1 MVMSDQGSGGLL
13 LAALGLT
20 RDEGRGDVVLDD
32 LPGDDHLGDVAPRRH
47 VVHHVEEDLLDDRA
61 QAAGAGATLEGRLG
75 DRVDG
80 VVGELEL
87 DAVEVEE
94 LLVLLDERVARL
106 GEDLDERLAVELV
119 HAGDQ
124 RQATDELGDQ
134 AELGEVLGT
143 HLSEQVVGLALG
155 GTAHLGG
162 EAQRLL
168 AHPLLDDLLEPGE
181 GTTHDEEDVGGVDLD
196 ELLVRVLA
204 TALRGHR
211 RGRALQHLEQG
222 LLDALTGDVAR
233 DRGVLRL
240 AGHLVDLVDVD
251 DARLGLLDVVVGG
264 LDELEEDVLDVL
276 TDVAGLGEGRGVR
289 DGERDV
295 EHLRQRL
302 REVGLAAAGRADEQ
316 DVGLGDVDMVGVL
329 LDRPRL
335 ARLDALVVVVDRDG
349 ERLLGGVL
357 AAHVVLEELED
368 LARLGQLVEAQLGG
382 LGELL
387 LDDLVAEVD
396 ALVADVDARTGDEF
410 LDLLLRLA
418 AEGALQE
425 VATVSD
431 AGHVVPPAVGAA
443 VGAAGGADRARFVRR
458 YRSDRSSAPITRA
471 DRAASHSSFAR
482 SALGG
487 HLSGRV
493 VARRYRMSAAP
504 RRSGALRSSA
514 CCGADRQFDSEFL
527 RDSRTS
533 SIRPYSLASAADM
546 ILSRSMSSLTC
557 SGVRPVWPASVS
569 SSQVRIRSTSLAWIS
584 MSDAW

>member
-87 DAVEVEE
+87 DTVEVEE

-106 GEDLDERLAVELV
+106 GEDLDECLAVELV

-222 LLDALTGDVAR
+222 LLDALAGDVAR

-251 DARLGLLDVVVGG
+251 DARLGLLHVVVGG

-276 TDVAGLGEGRGVR
+276 PDVAGLGQRRRVR
-289 DGERDV
+289 DREGDV
-295 EHLRQRL
+295 EHPGEGL
-302 REVGLAAAGRADEQ
+302 REVGLATTRRTDHQ
-316 DVGLGDVDMVGVL
+316 DVGLGDLDHVVL
-329 LDRPRL
+329 RL
-335 ARLDALVVVVDRDG
+335 AADGLEAGLDALVVVVDRDG
-349 ERLLGGVL
+349 EGLLGVLLADHVGV
-357 AAHVVLEELED
+357 EELED
-368 LARLGQLVEAQLGG
+368 LPRLGQLLEADLGT
-382 LGELL
+382 LGQLL
-387 LDDLVAEVD
+387 LDDLVAQLD
-396 ALVADVDARTGDEF
+396 ALIADVDVGASDEL
-410 LDLLLRLA
+410 LDLLLALS
-418 AEGALQE
+418 AEIALEQ
-425 VATVSD
+425 VATVTDTCHESC
-431 AGHVVPPAVGAA
+431 PPVSPGKAPALHTLRCAA
-443 VGAAGGADRARFVRR
+443 LQWAVRR
-458 YRSDRSSAPITRA
+458 YPGPAPVGGRTR
-471 DRAASHSSFAR
+471 DVVDHHFAASAHRPAR
-482 SALGG
+482 AG
-487 HLSGRV
+487 
-493 VARRYRMSAAP
+493 AP
-504 RRSGALRSSA
+504 
-514 CCGADRQFDSEFL
+514 L
-527 RDSRTS
+527 RDSMTA
-533 SIRPYSLASAADM
+533 SISPYSTACSAVR
-546 ILSRSMSSLTC
+546 ILSRSMSALT
-557 SGVRPVWPASVS
+557 W
-569 SSQVRIRSTSLAWIS
+569 S
-584 MSDAW
+584 MD

>member
-1 MVMSDQGSGGLL
+1 MVISDQGSGGLL
-13 LAALGLT
+13 LAALGLA
-20 RDEGRGDVVLDD
+20 RDEGRSDVVLDD
-32 LPGDDHLGDVAPRRH
+32 LPGDDHLGDVAPRRD
-47 VVHHVEEDLLDDRA
+47 VVHHVEEELLDDRA
-61 QAAGAGATLEGRLG
+61 QAAGAGAALEGRLG

-276 TDVAGLGEGRGVR
+276 ADVAGLGQRRGVR
-289 DGERDV
+289 DREGDV
-295 EHLRQRL
+295 EHPRQGL
-302 REVGLAAAGRADEQ
+302 REVGLATTRRPDHQ
-316 DVGLGDVDMVGVL
+316 DVGLRDLDHVVL
-329 LDRPRL
+329 RL
-335 ARLDALVVVVDRDG
+335 AADGLEAGLDALVVVVDRDG
-349 ERLLGGVL
+349 EGLLGVLLADHVGV
-357 AAHVVLEELED
+357 EELED
-368 LARLGQLVEAQLGG
+368 LAGLGQLLEADLGT
-382 LGELL
+382 LGQLL
-387 LDDLVAEVD
+387 LDDLVAQLD
-396 ALVADVDARTGDEF
+396 ALIADVDVGASDEL
-410 LDLLLRLA
+410 LDLLLALS
-418 AEGALQE
+418 AEIALEQ
-425 VATVSD
+425 VATVTDTCHESC
-431 AGHVVPPAVGAA
+431 PPVSPGKGPGTPHLALRCLAVGRTT
-443 VGAAGGADRARFVRR
+443 VPRAGPRRGPDTRCRRPSFRA
-458 YRSDRSSAPITRA
+458 SAHPQTRA
-471 DRAASHSSFAR
+471 
-482 SALGG
+482 G
-487 HLSGRV
+487 
-493 VARRYRMSAAP
+493 AP
-504 RRSGALRSSA
+504 
-514 CCGADRQFDSEFL
+514 L
-527 RDSRTS
+527 RDSMTA
-533 SIRPYSLASAADM
+533 SIRPYSTACSAVR
-546 ILSRSMSSLTC
+546 ILSRSMSRLTWSMSLPLD
-557 SGVRPVWPASVS
+557 SAIIFS
-569 SSQVRIRSTSLAWIS
+569 SSSRMRRISLAWIS
-584 MSDAW
+584 MSEVWPNVPSV